1 MFAILIA
8 GALNT
13 VVLSSFILL
22 TYFKGYEYFL
32 NNTIKFTQNDVY
44 SSIYFSIAVTSLLVL
59 IFSTKVSDFFFNLV
73 RHNRR
78 PIEREKECL
87 EPLLEEVHNAAVK
100 KFNLKKLKIK
110 LKIKD
115 DKRHNMSAVGLSTVV
130 INRKMYEDYDDETLK
145 ALMAHELAHLF
156 HRDSVNLGI
165 IYILIGLC
173 SLFIMAC
180 STIMIFC
187 AIMAKTLSRGIT
199 ILLLPAILVVVCCVA
214 LAFLILVSTFYC
226 FNLFLRFYYRRN
238 EYRADKFAS
247 DLRYGEEL
255 IRFFE
260 MTKDADYELK
270 GIKKHLFA
278 THPKTILR
286 IGRLEKILWETR

>member
-1 MFAILIA
+1 MFAVLIA

-22 TYFKGYEYFL
+22 TYFDGYEYFL

-44 SSIYFSIAVTSLLVL
+44 SSIYFSIAVTSLLAL

-87 EPLLEEVHNAAVK
+87 ESLLEEVHNEAVQ

-115 DKRHNMSAVGLSTVV
+115 DKRHNMAAVGLNTVIV
-130 INRKMYEDYDDETLK
+130 NRKMYEDYDDETLK

-165 IYILIGLC
+165 IYVLISLC
-173 SLFIMAC
+173 SVFVMAC
-180 STIMIFC
+180 SAIMIFC
-187 AIMAKTLSRGIT
+187 ATMAKALSRGIT
-199 ILLLPAILVVVCCVA
+199 ILFLPTILVVVCCVG
-214 LAFLILVSTFYC
+214 LAFLILASTFYC
-226 FNLFLRFYYRRN
+226 FNIFLRFYYRQN

-247 DLRYGEEL
+247 DLGYGKEL

-260 MTKDADYELK
+260 MTKDANYEHK

-278 THPKTILR
+278 THPKNNIEDRKT
-286 IGRLEKILWETR
+286 